1 MTSKTDNVDHKVQE
15 VAPPNAWRIAAPRS
29 CKFELQ
35 DRDEAFA
42 FGGIKAAMGTENAGK
57 VLRGCEYLFGD
68 NILPRGFK
76 PDLILHNAIKYTAF
90 RVSLSGT
97 TRMCMLASVN
107 EILGVENEDN
117 SPDVKKIGNR
127 DLMTIYTV
135 LEDFAK
141 ENVDLG

>member
-1 MTSKTDNVDHKVQE
+1 MSNGLDKMSHLAQAATL
-15 VAPPNAWRIAAPRS
+15 PNAWRIAAPRS

-68 NILPRGFK
+68 NILPRGVK

-97 TRMCMLASVN
+97 TRMCMLASIN

-117 SPDVKKIGNR
+117 SLDVKKKRQSRPDDHIHGSR
-127 DLMTIYTV
+127 GFRQG
-135 LEDFAK
+135 EC
-141 ENVDLG
+141 